1 MVIMFDALFSYR
13 PPSASGEAKKK
24 NEVDYNKSPTKLFK
38 RVEGRAW
45 ESALERIQTNPIEAK
60 IWVSNAGFDGSVNWR
75 RLALHE
81 ACMKKPTPKI
91 IETLIQAYQT
101 APTKLD
107 SDGRLPLHHACAN
120 GASVVIVEQLLVA
133 YPEGME
139 LQDSWKKTPLQTL
152 MAQYFPD
159 PHCISALK
167 RGVEYYKAQ
176 RRPIPQFSS
185 ASSISRSPSS
195 GSLGQTTF
203 PPQQHHSSYSLPN
216 TTSHIPRS
224 IQDGQ
229 MINGLQ
235 GEIGRYS
242 EKLALNMDKE
252 QSMFNRMRMLEGEI
266 NRLLSKDADNIRL
279 EAELRDVESELRSA
293 NDALDCERLDTSRN
307 MQVLED
313 VQRSE
318 DRLKQQLDN
327 MVNDPRQRMLEDKVN
342 QMTVDMREKD
352 NKYEREMQNMKYELQ
367 NAAREA
373 DRGKSDATKFE
384 NECSKIGLEMQRMK
398 YEKTS
403 IEDKLQDF
411 KRKTENMNKMK
422 REMADFD
429 DDRRNSEDL
438 IRDLSYK
445 LKEIEGENARLHED
459 KQEVARIQDELHSQA
474 NYVFDLEEKLRVGE
488 DAIDRLKDELNSL
501 SHAEREERE
510 SSHMLRNELHVLQRE
525 NEKMKL
531 NEDDV
536 ERLKGEMEGIRT
548 EKNDLRKTADDL
560 EVDIRIAKRTNLDL
574 SRDADKT
581 KKQLGEAHR
590 ALAGT
595 EKSMNEHKKKEV
607 TISLELHKLQ
617 AAMQEKIAEFK
628 QKWLDEQSKC
638 RQLTTKSE
646 DLESEVLQLRE
657 QAVNV
662 ESSSTAAVSSL
673 SDLQQ
678 KINDQEQDIK
688 SLTSKNETLELEIEQ
703 KDCDAETKIKEM
715 QAMLEQLNTEKK
727 SLLESKENSDTEQR
741 VLEDTIASLETMLRS
756 QISKA
761 EAPIDQ
767 LKTEKQLLEEE
778 KDLLEEEKQL
788 HEEEKQ
794 LHEEDSKKKS
804 AEIDSLNQTIF
815 SLNKKLDDLA
825 MEMEKHSIDNMRVL
839 VTKRDELLYKVDDL
853 EGTLSSLLKRL
864 EEEKQLH
871 EESDKK
877 KSAEVESLN
886 QTICS
891 LNKKLDDLA
900 METEKNSISYEKQT
914 RALATERDEFLHKIN
929 NLERTH
935 SSLLKPIENHEGSIA
950 VLKDDFDR
958 KKTVL
963 LNENRAIED
972 EKMKVQS
979 MYTDAMQKIVTIETL
994 TSESLALEKLK
1005 YDKARSAV
1013 VALKGEIEQLN
1024 REKDSFTGQ
1033 GSYAI
1038 DSMQDEKS
1046 RLRVAIDHAMEVNE
1060 NLEVEKRDF
1069 ERQKADVEA
1078 RLIEIMNEK
1087 DTAKRELID
1096 VYKDAIEQLSK
1107 EKDAFRVNKQDE
1119 SITDICSMQD
1129 EISRLE
1135 VEMDR
1140 IVKVNRNIELEK
1152 RSFERDKAYVEDR
1165 LIEIMKERDA
1175 AKREL
1180 DEFKGTSCGDSG
1192 GVPLKDNESLEM
1204 LTKLNNREKENV
1216 LLRAMLEDFE
1226 DDKSSDSLDDIQIRL
1241 FALEERKDAE
1251 IAVLV
1256 EEKDELLHE
1265 ITTLKEHISNLESG
1279 IETMRHD
1286 YNTRSSAI
1294 ERLKQKRDQ
1303 KKKTIEERLRDYE
1316 ARSCAGS
1323 VVSFDKVRA
1332 RMEKDDSSS
1341 SIISGISYDMPM
1353 SYSSSRSL
1361 PPVGNSTLLFI
1372 EERDDSDSQIR
1383 KNEGFEVI

>member
-1 MVIMFDALFSYR
+1 MTTMFDALFSYR
-13 PPSASGEAKKK
+13 PPSSSGSEAKKK

-60 IWVSNAGFDGSVNWR
+60 IWVFKAGFDGSVTWR

-81 ACMKKPTPKI
+81 ACMKKPTPKL
-91 IETLIQAYQT
+91 IESLIQAYQT
-101 APTKLD
+101 APTKSD

-167 RGVEYYKAQ
+167 RGIDYYKAQ
-176 RRPIPQFSS
+176 RRPTPQFSS
-185 ASSISRSPSS
+185 ASSLSRSPSS

-203 PPQQHHSSYSLPN
+203 PPQQQHSSYSLPN
-216 TTSHIPRS
+216 TTSHNPRS
-224 IQDGQ
+224 IQDGH

-242 EKLALNMDKE
+242 EKLAVNMDKE
-252 QSMFNRMRMLEGEI
+252 KSMINRMRMLEGEV

-279 EAELRDVESELRSA
+279 EAELRDIESELRSA
-293 NDALDCERLDTSRN
+293 NDALDCERSDTNRN

-327 MVNDPRQRMLEDKVN
+327 MANDPRQRMLEDKMN
-342 QMTVDMREKD
+342 QMSLDMREKD
-352 NKYEREMQNMKYELQ
+352 NRYEREMQNMRHELQ

-384 NECSKIGLEMQRMK
+384 NECNKIELEMQRMK

-411 KRKTENMNKMK
+411 KQKTENMNKMK

-429 DDRRNSEDL
+429 DDRRHSEDL

-445 LKEIEGENARLHED
+445 LKEAEGENARLHED
-459 KQEVARIQDELHSQA
+459 KQELARIQDELHSQA

-510 SSHMLRNELHVLQRE
+510 SSHMLRNELHVLQRD

-531 NEDDV
+531 NEDDL
-536 ERLKGEMEGIRT
+536 ERLKEEMEGIRT

-560 EVDIRIAKRTNLDL
+560 EVDFRIAKRANLDL

-581 KKQLGEAHR
+581 KKQLDEAHR

-595 EKSMNEHKKKEV
+595 EKAMNEHKKKEV

-638 RQLTTKSE
+638 RQLTTRSE
-646 DLESEVLQLRE
+646 GLESEVAQLRE
-657 QAVNV
+657 QAVNA
-662 ESSSTAAVSSL
+662 ESSSKAAVSSL

-688 SLTSKNETLELEIEQ
+688 SLTSKNETLKLEIEQ
-703 KDCDAETKIKEM
+703 NDFDAETKITQM
-715 QAMLEQLNTEKK
+715 QTTLEQLNTEKK
-727 SLLESKENSDTEQR
+727 SLTESKENSDIQQR
-741 VLEDTIASLETMLRS
+741 VLEETIASLETMLRS
-756 QISKA
+756 QIREA
-761 EAPIDQ
+761 EAPIDL

-778 KDLLEEEKQL
+778 KDLLEEEKDL
-788 HEEEKQ
+788 
-794 LHEEDSKKKS
+794 LEEDSKKKS
-804 AEIDSLNQTIF
+804 AEIISLNQTVF

-825 MEMEKHSIDNMRVL
+825 MKTEKHSIEHMRVL
-839 VTKRDELLYKVDDL
+839 ITERDELLYKVDDL
-853 EGTLSSLLKRL
+853 ERTLSSLLKRL
-864 EEEKQLH
+864 EEEMQLH
-871 EESDKK
+871 EENDKK
-877 KSAEVESLN
+877 KSAQVESLN

-900 METEKNSISYEKQT
+900 METDEHSISYEEQS
-914 RALATERDEFLHKIN
+914 RALVTGRDEFLYKVN
-929 NLERTH
+929 DLERTH
-935 SSLLKPIENHEGSIA
+935 SSLLKTIENHEDSIA
-950 VLKDDFDR
+950 VLKDNFGR
-958 KKTVL
+958 EKTVL

-979 MYTDAMQKIVTIETL
+979 MYTDAMQKIVSIETF

-1005 YDKARSAV
+1005 YEKARSAV
-1013 VALKGEIEQLN
+1013 VTLKGEIEQLN
-1024 REKDSFTGQ
+1024 KEKNCFTGQ

-1038 DSMQDEKS
+1038 DSIQDEKS
-1046 RLRVAIDHAMEVNE
+1046 GLEVEIDHAMEVNK

-1069 ERQKADVEA
+1069 EREKADVEA
-1078 RLIEIMNEK
+1078 RLIKIMNEK

-1107 EKDAFRVNKQDE
+1107 EKNDLSANKQDE
-1119 SITDICSMQD
+1119 SISTICSMQD

-1135 VEMDR
+1135 LEMDR
-1140 IVKVNRNIELEK
+1140 IVKVNRNLELEK

-1175 AKREL
+1175 ANREL
-1180 DEFKGTSCGDSG
+1180 DELKGTSCDDSV

-1204 LTKLNNREKENV
+1204 LTKLNKTEKENA

-1226 DDKSSDSLDDIQIRL
+1226 DDKSSDSLDDIEIRL

-1265 ITTLKEHISNLESG
+1265 ITTLKEQISNLESG

-1341 SIISGISYDMPM
+1341 SIISGISYDMPI
-1353 SYSSSRSL
+1353 SYSSRRSL
-1361 PPVGNSTLLFI
+1361 PPAGNSKLPTLLFI
-1372 EERDDSDSQIR
+1372 EERDDSKSHT
-1383 KNEGFEVI
+1383 KEGRG